1 VIFFIEIL
9 LILAFGFSKI
19 IDYKGLRHIINPEDM
34 ANIGIFYGS
43 TTGNTEKIANLIQQA
58 FGEKNADIYN
68 VDVTELADVQKYH
81 YLVFGVSTWG
91 VSDLQDDFEDFME
104 ILEQVDFNGK
114 KVALFGLGDQST
126 YTDSFV
132 DAMGILYDRLKKK
145 GVKIVGFVSRKGYS
159 FTASMALV
167 KDQLAGLAIDE
178 EFESQ
183 LTGQR
188 VTAWVEILKKE
199 FSL

>member
-1 VIFFIEIL
+1 
-9 LILAFGFSKI
+9 
-19 IDYKGLRHIINPEDM
+19 M

-43 TTGNTEKIANLIQQA
+43 TTGNTEKVAGLIQQA
-58 FGEKNADIYN
+58 FGDENADVYN
-68 VDVTELADVQKYH
+68 VDTTEQADIEKFPF
-81 YLVFGVSTWG
+81 LIFGVSTWG

-104 ILEQVDFNGK
+104 ILEKVDFLGR

-132 DAMGILYDRLKKK
+132 DAMGLLYERLKKMK
-145 GVKIVGFVSRKGYS
+145 VNIVGSVPRIGYN

-167 KDQLAGLAIDE
+167 KDRLVGLALDE

-183 LTGQR
+183 LTVAR
-188 VTAWVEILKKE
+188 VNDWVEGLKKE
-199 FSL
+199 FI

>member
-1 VIFFIEIL
+1 
-9 LILAFGFSKI
+9 
-19 IDYKGLRHIINPEDM
+19 M

-43 TTGNTEKIANLIQQA
+43 TTGNTEKIANLIRQS
-58 FGEKNADIYN
+58 FGEGNADIYN
-68 VDVTELADVQKYH
+68 VDVTELADVQKYP
-81 YLVFGVSTWG
+81 YLIFGVSTWG

-104 ILEQVDFNGK
+104 ILEQVDFKGK

-145 GVKIVGFVSRKGYS
+145 EVKIVGFVSRKGYS

-178 EFESQ
+178 EFESH
-183 LTGQR
+183 LTSQR
-188 VTAWVEILKKE
+188 IKAWVEMLKKE

>member
-9 LILAFGFSKI
+9 LFLAFSFSKI
-19 IDYKGLRHIINPEDM
+19 SEYKGLQTHYFLEDM
-34 ANIGIFYGS
+34 AKIGIFYGS
-43 TTGNTEKIANLIQQA
+43 TTGNTEKVADLIRQA
-58 FGEKNADIYN
+58 FGDENADVYN
-68 VDVTELADVQKYH
+68 VDVTELADIEKYT
-81 YLVFGVSTWG
+81 YLIFGVSTWG

-104 ILEQVDFNGK
+104 ILEQVDFSGK

-132 DAMGILYDRLKKK
+132 DAMGVLYDRLKKK
-145 GVKIVGFVSRKGYS
+145 GVKIVGFVPRKGYS
-159 FTASMALV
+159 FNASMALV

-178 EFESQ
+178 EFESH

-188 VTAWVEILKKE
+188 VREWVEMLKKD

>member
-9 LILAFGFSKI
+9 LFLAFCFGKI
-19 IDYKGLRHIINPEDM
+19 SENKGLQTYYFLEEM
-34 ANIGIFYGS
+34 AKIGIFYGS
-43 TTGNTEKIANLIQQA
+43 TTGNTEKVADLIRQA
-58 FGEKNADIYN
+58 FGDENADVYN
-68 VDVTELADVQKYH
+68 VDVTELADIEKYS
-81 YLVFGVSTWG
+81 YLIFGVSTWG

-104 ILEQVDFNGK
+104 ILEQVDFSGK

-145 GVKIVGFVSRKGYS
+145 GVKVVGFVPRKGYS

-178 EFESQ
+178 EFESN
-183 LTGQR
+183 LTGKR
-188 VTAWVEILKKE
+188 VSEWVEMLKKE
-199 FSL
+199 FV